1 MPGFNVSWQNIDIF
15 PCQADR
21 QRQSVRSEMSFIIP
35 TSLLRPGEMSV
46 LWSRIIRLSP
56 PALSQC
62 YENGL
67 HCLHWVCNAYFFGNI
82 VYIWSAFKQICLLFG
97 ISLTFFAHIY
107 YISLTSLYYVILL
120 VCRLQITTEPNG
132 GLAVMVQLTRQKSLY
147 YTIIISSPPAGSQD
161 LSAFSHI

>member
-1 MPGFNVSWQNIDIF
+1 M
-15 PCQADR
+15 
-21 QRQSVRSEMSFIIP
+21 
-35 TSLLRPGEMSV
+35 RPGIGRMEDKLLFSGVRAGLQLMMTKYFSLHSV
-46 LWSRIIRLSP
+46 LIDKAVSQLHSKT
-56 PALSQC
+56 QC

-161 LSAFSHI
+161 LSRSSILHFNPDTQYI